1 MSGGDVG
8 RLLEGY
14 VPLRS
19 GASSDWQDVLDRARL
34 VDGRPGRE
42 PRSLL
47 AVALVA
53 AVALAVPLLA
63 VGASSGWWFFAE
75 GHAPHPNGPVTVVR
89 TVTWHGTNWTLSAY
103 RSATDGVCFAM
114 TPGAAPSL
122 EAVGSGMNCS
132 AVGSVRS
139 EKDETPPP
147 LTYLASSG
155 RGQHWIVG
163 AAVPSASIRVEL
175 ADGRLLHAVPFTAP
189 PELRARIDFFMALVP
204 CDATPRAIT
213 ALDARRRALGRI
225 AIPDLGLPGNR
236 RCT

>member
-1 MSGGDVG
+1 
-8 RLLEGY
+8 
-14 VPLRS
+14 
-19 GASSDWQDVLDRARL
+19 
-34 VDGRPGRE
+34 
-42 PRSLL
+42 
-47 AVALVA
+47 VA
-53 AVALAVPLLA
+53 AVALSVPLLA

-75 GHAPHPNGPVTVVR
+75 GHAPLPSCPVTVVR
-89 TVTWHGTNWTLSAY
+89 TVSWHGTNWTLSAY

-114 TPGAAPSL
+114 TPGPTVNA
-122 EAVGSGMNCS
+122 ETVGAGMNCS

-139 EKDETPPP
+139 TTDPTPPP
-147 LTYLASSG
+147 LAYLASSG

-189 PELRARIDFFMALVP
+189 PGLRARIDFFMALVP

-213 ALDARRRALGRI
+213 ALDARGRTLGRI
-225 AIPDLGLPGNR
+225 TIPDLSLPGSR